1 MNDQAPTETEAELA
15 AFRQRWREEVT
26 ARNKK
31 PEALLNKPT
40 AQRRKASVHAPP
52 TVPVPSNARRRD
64 ETHEVDFAPVAY
76 HDLPDKEDR
85 LKLGTEGQNHDRD
98 ANPAEPSSALEHFER
113 AVERESS
120 GMLGDSLKH
129 YRQAFRIDAKVQDTY
144 SKKHFP
150 QPSSSKPKHSNP
162 NPSNAAVTVPGTAHH
177 SLHGSAALPQSLK
190 QLVDSFATLAIEPA
204 PPATDASPQEPS
216 PLAELP
222 EEILTQVLRELAV
235 KDLASFARTAQVC
248 KRLAYLV
255 LTEESI
261 WKRVTLGS
269 EIGFEAMHYDFACD
283 VEGFSIQANDSIAR
297 YLDFEDDLEVDEETP
312 ESPASLIHHH
322 TSQLLHTTYNHSYR
336 QLLRSRPRLRFN
348 GCYISTVNYTRAG
361 ANSAN
366 SLSWGS
372 TPVHVVTY
380 FRYLRFFRDGTVISL
395 LTTVEPADVVHHLT
409 KENMHTHHSA
419 TSALPSAVMRDALRG
434 RWRLSG
440 PLSSMT
446 DPSTGEAE
454 VEGDIHIETQGVTPK
469 YTYRMQ
475 LGLTHAGKSARN
487 NKLVWKG
494 FWSWNR
500 LTDDWA
506 EFGLRNDRA
515 YWWSRVKS
523 FEGE

>member
-1 MNDQAPTETEAELA
+1 MSDQAPIETEAELA

-52 TVPVPSNARRRD
+52 TVPAPSTARRRD
-64 ETHEVDFAPVAY
+64 DTHEVDFAPTAY

-85 LKLGTEGQNHDRD
+85 LKLGTEGQAHDRD
-98 ANPAEPSSALEHFER
+98 VNPAEPSSALEHFER

-150 QPSSSKPKHSNP
+150 QPSSSKPKPSNP

-261 WKRVTLGS
+261 WKRVALGS
-269 EIGFEAMHYDFACD
+269 EIGFAAMHYNFACD

-297 YLDFEDDLEVDEETP
+297 YLDFDDDIDTEDEERITYLTHPTP
-312 ESPASLIHHH
+312 HNTASPHNL
-322 TSQLLHTTYNHSYR
+322 QPLLSPTPA
-336 QLLRSRPRLRFN
+336 LP
-348 GCYISTVNYTRAG
+348 
-361 ANSAN
+361 
-366 SLSWGS
+366 LSWGS

-380 FRYLRFFRDGTVISL
+380 FRYLRFFRDGTAISL

-469 YTYRMQ
+469 YTYRTQ
-475 LGLTHAGKSARN
+475 LNLTHAGKSARN